1 MLIKQVTKRD
11 IMSCSCL
18 TLNTPI
24 VPVKTWKVTPLLLAA
39 LLTAS
44 STVRQLPLLILCHCG
59 TTLLYM

>member
-1 MLIKQVTKRD
+1 MN
-11 IMSCSCL
+11 CSCL